1 MNYPEQ
7 ILEAKKNIQNLE
19 DKFLKMKKIISTLK
33 VGDTVYE
40 EGTHGGWD
48 MEYYPQVILEIDH
61 ENAKLFVH
69 EKSINQKKWVSGF
82 HLLDK
87 KKQKYICHY

>member
-7 ILEAKKNIQNLE
+7 ILEAKKTIKKLE
-19 DKFLKMKKIISTLK
+19 SKFLKMKKTISKLK
-33 VGDTVYE
+33 VGDIVYE

-48 MEYYPQVILEIDH
+48 MEYYPQEILKVDI

-69 EKSINQKKWVSGF
+69 EKSIGKKKWVTSF
-82 HLLDK
+82 CLLEK
-87 KKQKYICHY
+87 EKFVSYY